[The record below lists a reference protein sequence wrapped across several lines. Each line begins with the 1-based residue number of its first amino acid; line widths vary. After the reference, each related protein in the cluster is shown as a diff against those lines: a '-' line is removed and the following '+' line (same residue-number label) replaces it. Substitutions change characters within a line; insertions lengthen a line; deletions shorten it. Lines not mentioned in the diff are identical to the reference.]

1 MSLFPKTF
9 EYPYPNKVPQDWLE
23 SATRLWNDGL
33 HILEWRQHWLR
44 LQKCLEVDEKEDCG
58 DWDLSHPVALEMQQH
73 NGSWGMVCRIGRD
86 QRIDKTKS
94 WDKDNVE
101 FRPCCQVVPSNWLK
115 EPPINGYGHISL
127 KKPFTAIRGYDSG
140 NLPSGLVQS
149 VIKRLASSWEQYLKG
164 VRGKPRYRGKKN
176 PITSLDYDGFRHHC
190 KLSADGTVKLLGMS
204 SVKVHG
210 LKQHLIP
217 LIAKTAEQLKT
228 NPTEKVLKLAESKG
242 LETAAEF
249 YAIPG
254 AYCLLERD
262 GKTYLQISGQFYQ
275 GEQSAGSRKI
285 AITTGTEHL
294 WKSDAVLVE
303 HQDNEAIEAR
313 IKKLQVV
320 LSSKE
325 YGSSNWQKVK
335 AKITKLHRQ
344 AKMRTR
350 RHQQFNAQWLA
361 QSSAEIT
368 IESYVPS
375 ILPAPLPRPDG
386 EGGYLPN
393 QAEVI
398 AEENTKR
405 AKSATAQFVSLIK
418 EKAEQTG
425 AVLIDKRKQD
435 KVEQESL
442 KSPQADVKQP
452 KSTEH
457 GQSRKRQQGGKGKT
471 DSQISQ
477 NAEPSKSRGR
487 RNRKRER
494 AIG

>member
-1 MSLFPKTF
+1 MSFFPKTF
-9 EYPYPNKVPQDWLE
+9 EYPYPTKIPQDWLE

-33 HILEWRQHWLR
+33 RVLEWRQHWLR
-44 LQKCLEVDEKEDCG
+44 LQKCLEVEVDRHWG

-73 NGSWGMVCRIGRD
+73 DDNWGMVCRIGRD

-101 FRPCCQVVPSNWLK
+101 FRQCCQVVPSNWLT
-115 EPPINGYGHISL
+115 EPPVNGYSHISL
-127 KKPFTAIRGYDSG
+127 KKPFTASRGYDSG
-140 NLPSGLVQS
+140 NLHSGLVQA

-190 KLSADGTVKLLGMS
+190 KLSNDGTVKLLGMA
-204 SVKVHG
+204 SVKVNG
-210 LKQHLIP
+210 LKQHLLP
-217 LIAKTAEQLKT
+217 LIAKTTDHLKS
-228 NPTEKVLKLAESKG
+228 NPTEKVLKLAESKE
-242 LETAAEF
+242 LDAAAEF

-275 GEQSAGSRKI
+275 AEQSASSRKI

-294 WKSDAVLVE
+294 WKTDEVLIE

-320 LSSKE
+320 LSTKE
-325 YGSSNWQKVK
+325 FGSVNWQKVK
-335 AKITKLHRQ
+335 DKITKLHRQ
-344 AKMRTR
+344 GKMRTR

-361 QSSAEIT
+361 QSSSEIT

-375 ILPAPLPRPDG
+375 VLPAPLPRPDG

-393 QAEVI
+393 NAEVI
-398 AEENTKR
+398 AEENAKRTK
-405 AKSATAQFVSLIK
+405 AATAQFVTLIK
-418 EKAEQTG
+418 EKAVQTG
-425 AVLIDKRKQD
+425 AVLIDKRKQN
-435 KVEQESL
+435 KVEQSSL
-442 KSPQADVKQP
+442 KPPQADVKQP
-452 KSTEH
+452 KSSEH
-457 GQSRKRQQGGKGKT
+457 GQSRKGQQGGKGKT

-477 NAEPSKSRGR
+477 DAEPSKSRGG

>member
-9 EYPYPNKVPQDWLE
+9 EYAYPNKIPQDWLD

-44 LQKCLEVDEKEDCG
+44 LQQCLEVDLKEDCG

-73 NGSWGMVCRIGRD
+73 GGSWGMVCRIGRD

-101 FRPCCQVVPSNWLK
+101 FRPCCQVVPKNWLMQ
-115 EPPINGYGHISL
+115 PPINGYSRISL
-127 KKPFTAIRGYDSG
+127 QKPFTASRGYDSG

-149 VIKRLASSWEQYLKG
+149 VVKRLAISWEQYLKG

-190 KLSADGTVKLLGMS
+190 KLLADGTVKLLGMP

-210 LKQHLIP
+210 LKEHLLP
-217 LIAKTAEQLKT
+217 LIAKTANQLKSD
-228 NPTEKVLKLAESKG
+228 PTEKVLKLAESKG
-242 LETAAEF
+242 LESAAEF

-254 AYCLLERD
+254 AYRLLER
-262 GKTYLQISGQFYQ
+262 GEKTYLQISGQFYQ
-275 GEQSAGSRKI
+275 VEQSAGSRKI

-294 WKSDAVLVE
+294 WKTDAVLVD
-303 HQDNEAIEAR
+303 HQDNEAIKAR

-320 LSSKE
+320 LSSKL

-335 AKITKLHRQ
+335 AKINKLHRQ

-361 QSSAEIT
+361 QSIEEIT
-368 IESYVPS
+368 IESVLPS
-375 ILPAPLPRPDG
+375 VLPAPLPRPDG

-393 QAEVI
+393 KADVI
-398 AEENTKR
+398 AKHNVKR
-405 AKSATAQFVSLIK
+405 AKAATGQFVILIK
-418 EKAEQTG
+418 EKAAQTG
-425 AVLIDKRKQD
+425 AVLIDKRNPD

-442 KSPQADVKQP
+442 KSPQADIKQP
-452 KSTEH
+452 KSSEH
-457 GQSRKRQQGGKGKT
+457 GQSRTRQQGRKGKT

-487 RNRKRER
+487 NRKRER